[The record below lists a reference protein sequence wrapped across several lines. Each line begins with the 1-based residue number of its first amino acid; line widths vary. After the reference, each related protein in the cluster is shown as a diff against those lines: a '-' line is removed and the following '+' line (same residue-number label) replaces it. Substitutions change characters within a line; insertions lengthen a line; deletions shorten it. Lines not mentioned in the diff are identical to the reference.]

1 MLEQL
6 NLGRLLSNNISTDA
20 TQDTLMLT
28 EDSIIY
34 DLMTFVIRY
43 YEGIEYADF
52 ALDQD
57 NLDKLKAEEVKRIW
71 LTIDMLVG
79 KLEESRSKFK
89 SRNVTIFN
97 QKNI

>member
-6 NLGRLLSNNISTDA
+6 NLGRLLSNNINTDA

-43 YEGIEYADF
+43 YEGIQYADF
-52 ALDQD
+52 ALD
-57 NLDKLKAEEVKRIW
+57 
-71 LTIDMLVG
+71 
-79 KLEESRSKFK
+79 
-89 SRNVTIFN
+89 
-97 QKNI
+97 